1 MAALSTGE
9 KPPIR
14 RAILLSGGLDSAVLV
29 ASELEEPRHLYGKN
43 AYIQPIYVTSGFSWE
58 SGEQAQVNRLLQSKQ
73 FHGLVRQLACLDCP
87 VSDTYPSKHCSLNS
101 NPPAYNTPD
110 EDVYL
115 VGRNILLLAKVS
127 AYCAI
132 NRIER
137 IAIGPLAGNPF
148 PDATPE
154 FFRSMQQALSQGL
167 DHDLEIVA
175 PFSRLSKADVIK
187 RGQLLRVPFELTV
200 SCMKPLK
207 TAHCGRC
214 SKCRERLLAF
224 QHAGISD
231 PASYDFTPH
240 DIVHGD

>member
-1 MAALSTGE
+1 MAALSTRE

-29 ASELEEPRHLYGKN
+29 ASELEETRHLYGKN

-73 FHGLVRQLACLDCP
+73 FHWLVIQLACLDCP
-87 VSDTYPSKHCSLNS
+87 VSDTYPSKHWSLNS

-137 IAIGPLAGNPF
+137 IAIGPLNGNPF

-167 DHDLEIVA
+167 DHNLEIVA

-187 RGQLLRVPFELTV
+187 RGQLLGVPFELTV
-200 SCMKPLK
+200 SCMKPLE
-207 TAHCGRC
+207 TTHCGRC

>member
-1 MAALSTGE
+1 MTTLSTQE
-9 KPPIR
+9 KPAVR

-29 ASELEEPRHLYGKN
+29 ASELEETRDLHGEN
-43 AYIQPIYVTSGFSWE
+43 AHIQPIYVTSGFSWE
-58 SGEQAQVNRLLQSKQ
+58 SGEQAQVNRLLLSKQ
-73 FHGLVRQLACLDCP
+73 FHGLVRPVVYLECP
-87 VSDTYPSKHCSLNS
+87 VSDTYPSKHWALNN
-101 NPPAYNTPD
+101 NPPAYDTPD

-137 IAIGPLAGNPF
+137 IAIGPLNGNPF

-154 FFRSMQQALSQGL
+154 FFRLMQQALSQGL
-167 DHDLEIVA
+167 DHNLEIVA

-187 RGQLLRVPFELTV
+187 RGQLLGVPFELTV
-200 SCMKPLK
+200 SCMKPLE
-207 TAHCGRC
+207 TTHCGRC

-224 QHAGISD
+224 QNAGISD

>member
-1 MAALSTGE
+1 MATLSTQE
-9 KPPIR
+9 KPAVR

-29 ASELEEPRHLYGKN
+29 ASELEETRDLHGEN
-43 AYIQPIYVTSGFSWE
+43 AHIQPIYVTSGFSWE
-58 SGEQAQVNRLLQSKQ
+58 SGEQAQVNRLLLSKQ
-73 FHGLVRQLACLDCP
+73 FHGLVRPVVCLECP
-87 VSDTYPSKHCSLNS
+87 VSDTYPSKHWALNN
-101 NPPAYNTPD
+101 NPPAYD
-110 EDVYL
+110 
-115 VGRNILLLAKVS
+115 
-127 AYCAI
+127 I

-137 IAIGPLAGNPF
+137 IAIGPLNGNPF

-207 TAHCGRC
+207 TTHCGRC

>member
-1 MAALSTGE
+1 MATLSTQE
-9 KPPIR
+9 KPAVR

-29 ASELEEPRHLYGKN
+29 ASELEETRDLHGEN
-43 AYIQPIYVTSGFSWE
+43 AHIQPIYVTSGFSWE
-58 SGEQAQVNRLLQSKQ
+58 SGEQAQVNRLLLSKQ
-73 FHGLVRQLACLDCP
+73 FHGLVRPVVCLECP
-87 VSDTYPSKHCSLNS
+87 VSDTYPSKHWALNN
-101 NPPAYNTPD
+101 NPPAYDTPD

-137 IAIGPLAGNPF
+137 IAIGPLNGNPF

-154 FFRSMQQALSQGL
+154 FFRLMQQALSQGL
-167 DHDLEIVA
+167 DHNLEIVA

-187 RGQLLRVPFELTV
+187 RGQLLGVPFELTV
-200 SCMKPLK
+200 SCMKPLENK
-207 TAHCGRC
+207 HCGRC

-224 QHAGISD
+224 QHAGIPD
-231 PASYDFTPH
+231 PASYDFTPR
-240 DIVHGD
+240 DVVHGD

>member
-1 MAALSTGE
+1 MAALSTRE

-29 ASELEEPRHLYGKN
+29 ASELEETRHLYGKN

-87 VSDTYPSKHCSLNS
+87 VSDTYPSKHWSLNS

-154 FFRSMQQALSQGL
+154 FFRSMQQARSQGL

-207 TAHCGRC
+207 TTHCGRC

-224 QHAGISD
+224 QNAGISD

>member
-1 MAALSTGE
+1 MVALSTRE

-29 ASELEEPRHLYGKN
+29 ASELEETRHLYGKN

-87 VSDTYPSKHCSLNS
+87 VSDTYPSKHWSLNS

>member
-1 MAALSTGE
+1 MAALSTRE

-29 ASELEEPRHLYGKN
+29 ASELEETRHLYGKN

-87 VSDTYPSKHCSLNS
+87 VSDTYPSKHWSLNS

-115 VGRNILLLAKVS
+115 VGRNILLLAKVA

-154 FFRSMQQALSQGL
+154 FFRSMQQALIQGL
-167 DHDLEIVA
+167 NHDLEIVA

-207 TAHCGRC
+207 TTHCGRC

>member
-1 MAALSTGE
+1 MVALSTRE

-29 ASELEEPRHLYGKN
+29 ASELEETRHLYGKN
-43 AYIQPIYVTSGFSWE
+43 AYIQSIYVTSGFSWE

-87 VSDTYPSKHCSLNS
+87 VSDTYPSKHWSLNS

-207 TAHCGRC
+207 TTHCGRC

>member
-1 MAALSTGE
+1 MATLSTQE
-9 KPPIR
+9 KPAVR

-29 ASELEEPRHLYGKN
+29 ASELAESRDLHGEN
-43 AYIQPIYVTSGFSWE
+43 AHIQPIYVTSGFSWE
-58 SGEQAQVNRLLQSKQ
+58 SGEQAQVNRLLLSKQ
-73 FHGLVRQLACLDCP
+73 FHGLVRPVVYLECP
-87 VSDTYPSKHCSLNS
+87 VSDTYPSKHWALNN
-101 NPPAYNTPD
+101 NPPAYDTPD

-167 DHDLEIVA
+167 NHDLEIVA

-187 RGQLLRVPFELTV
+187 RGQSLGVPFELTM
-200 SCMKPLK
+200 SCMKPLE
-207 TAHCGRC
+207 TTHCGRC
-214 SKCRERLLAF
+214 SKCRERILAF
-224 QHAGISD
+224 QNAGISD

>member
-1 MAALSTGE
+1 MVALSTRE

-29 ASELEEPRHLYGKN
+29 ASELQETRNLYGEN

-87 VSDTYPSKHCSLNS
+87 VSDTYPSKHWSLNS

-224 QHAGISD
+224 PHAGISD

>member
-1 MAALSTGE
+1 MAALSTRE

-29 ASELEEPRHLYGKN
+29 ASELEETRHLYGKN

-87 VSDTYPSKHCSLNS
+87 VSDTYPSKHWSLNS

-167 DHDLEIVA
+167 NHDLEIVA

>member
-29 ASELEEPRHLYGKN
+29 ASELEETRHLYGKN

-87 VSDTYPSKHCSLNS
+87 VSDTYPSKHWSLNS

-137 IAIGPLAGNPF
+137 IAIGPLAGTPF

-167 DHDLEIVA
+167 NHDLEIVA

-207 TAHCGRC
+207 TTHCGRC